1 MNVLKTPTG
10 ISTRIASNLPPS
22 RHLAVRGGAALQEP
36 KFVPKSGDDEIYLGF
51 PKGDYAPREGRK
63 GRVIKDDPKRYPD
76 KENKGFF
83 IGATGGWAGGEAG
96 LWKLR
101 EEVKANGVQSA
112 PSSSKAAAVSQQKP
126 ASVEAGAAPIYVGF
140 DKDEI
145 DLRKSGA
152 KGRVIYDDPSK
163 YPGKDDVGVFAGMT
177 GGFAGGERGLK
188 AFVETGEV
196 RIRKPGEPGG
206 QPMSPLQIA
215 FIVLIAGVAGS
226 AVLTQIYNSGL
237 APQ

>member
-1 MNVLKTPTG
+1 MNVLKKPTG
-10 ISTRIASNLPPS
+10 ISSRLATNLPS
-22 RHLAVRGGAALQEP
+22 TKHVAVRNGSSVQEQ
-36 KFVPKSGDDEIYLGF
+36 KFVPKSGGDEIYLGF

-63 GRVIKDDPKRYPD
+63 GRVIKDDPKKYPD
-76 KENKGFF
+76 KENRGFF

-101 EEVKANGVQSA
+101 DEVKANGVQSA
-112 PSSSKAAAVSQQKP
+112 PSSSKAAAPQQMP
-126 ASVEAGAAPIYVGF
+126 ASAESGAAPIYVGF

-145 DLRKSGA
+145 ELRKSGA
-152 KGRVIYDDPSK
+152 KGRVIYDDPTK

-226 AVLTQIYNSGL
+226 AVLTQVYNAGI
-237 APQ
+237 APV